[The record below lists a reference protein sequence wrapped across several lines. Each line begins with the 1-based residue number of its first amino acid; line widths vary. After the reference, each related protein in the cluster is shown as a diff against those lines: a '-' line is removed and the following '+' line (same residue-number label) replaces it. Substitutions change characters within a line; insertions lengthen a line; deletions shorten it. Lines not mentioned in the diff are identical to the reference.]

1 MAASKS
7 PDPIDVQ
14 VGSRIRIRRNSL
26 KMSQAVLAD
35 HLSLTFQQVQ
45 KYERGANRVSA
56 SMLVK
61 VARKLET
68 TVSVLVGDEGGVELP
83 ISDLVNLSKTGSANL
98 LNYYVLM
105 APETQRAFVGLAAAM
120 VRQSERK
127 N

>member
-35 HLSLTFQQVQ
+35 HLGLTFQQVQ